1 MSKFFTTNLWTK
13 IFSTK
18 NKTKTCNRDHHNSV
32 SEEEDEEDFFLQFQE
47 EGLDM
52 DEMTKAANSE
62 MFAKQ
67 STSRNDDELDLRETL
82 EGFVLSQE
90 KESKIFR
97 RFLLLFIDSFKRSQ
111 IIKQNW
117 KNDEISYFKTM
128 LKLKDENFTERQ
140 PLSLTQMSF
149 IKFIELLY

>member
-1 MSKFFTTNLWTK
+1 
-13 IFSTK
+13 
-18 NKTKTCNRDHHNSV
+18 
-32 SEEEDEEDFFLQFQE
+32 
-47 EGLDM
+47 M

-67 STSRNDDELDLRETL
+67 STSKDDELDLRETL

-97 RFLLLFIDSFKRSQ
+97 RFLLLFIQAFERSQ

-128 LKLKDENFTERQ
+128 LKLKDENFNGRE
-140 PLSLTQMSF
+140 PLSLIQMSF